1 MQHHM
6 QSKRHLQR
14 FLQQGFENAHCRGVC
29 KRAGLLQAG
38 CGVFWHY
45 DFHSVVFHM
54 LPDFREEACLGI
66 FDDAHQPHSVH
77 HLPGSLLRMDASS
90 PGLERRRNTDLTLSR
105 VGGHHNNDAPDDLS
119 VGQHYELVAGEELE
133 RYSEAVDVGR
143 VDDSVRPPALL
154 SLEAQYEKICS
165 NTSS

>member
-1 MQHHM
+1 MHHHM

-29 KRAGLLQAG
+29 KRAGRLQAG
-38 CGVFWHY
+38 CCVLRHH

-77 HLPGSLLRMDASS
+77 HLPGSLLRVDASC
-90 PGLERRRNTDLTLSR
+90 PRLERPRNTGLTLSR
-105 VGGHHNNDAPDDLS
+105 VGRHHNDDAPDDLS
-119 VGQHYELVAGEELE
+119 VGQHHELVAGEELE
-133 RYSEAVDVGR
+133 RHSEAVDVGR
-143 VDDSVRPPALL
+143 VDDSVRPPALCL
-154 SLEAQYEKICS
+154 LKRNMSRYLVP
-165 NTSS
+165 NT